1 MARIVAFILS
11 APHPNVARACER
23 TSEDGTAK
31 LAEALSAAMGREAE
45 PDGRP
50 WVVILR
56 SAGPE
61 TPMRTKIEHG
71 EHAGEPDRPRFGIE
85 TVEDYE
91 LATQRIA
98 ALQDSTRGDEEEHE
112 LQTLIEAVKRWDA
125 KHDDATGWKD

>member
-1 MARIVAFILS
+1 
-11 APHPNVARACER
+11 
-23 TSEDGTAK
+23 
-31 LAEALSAAMGREAE
+31 
-45 PDGRP
+45 
-50 WVVILR
+50 
-56 SAGPE
+56 
-61 TPMRTKIEHG
+61 MRTKIEHG

-112 LQTLIEAVKRWDA
+112 LQALIEAVKRWDA